1 MMMGRDARERP
12 PTFVGA
18 GGARREVGT
27 QIPKTERSLN
37 EGGAATDS
45 GRRQLRE
52 GRAEGRGHLSRPAP
66 SPLRPRPQPA
76 QATPP
81 IPAQVPRAGL
91 QTPGS
96 ARGPWPRLPA
106 TAAVLQPLVSGE
118 SLRAVPVHPRKSGLL
133 TPSGQTPRGGT
144 APREG
149 SSPSEGAT
157 PGST

>member
-66 SPLRPRPQPA
+66 SPLRPRPH
-76 QATPP
+76 PP
-81 IPAQVPRAGL
+81 LRSRAQVSRRPVRRGD
-91 QTPGS
+91 PG
-96 ARGPWPRLPA
+96 
-106 TAAVLQPLVSGE
+106 
-118 SLRAVPVHPRKSGLL
+118 
-133 TPSGQTPRGGT
+133 
-144 APREG
+144 
-149 SSPSEGAT
+149 
-157 PGST
+157 PGFQRRRRFSNL